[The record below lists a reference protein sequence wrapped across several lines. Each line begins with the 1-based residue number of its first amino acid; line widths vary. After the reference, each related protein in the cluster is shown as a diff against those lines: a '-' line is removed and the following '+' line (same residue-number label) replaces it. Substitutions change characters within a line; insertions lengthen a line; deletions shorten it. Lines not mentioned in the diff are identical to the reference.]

1 MRTQWLAALLLIA
14 PWACGLGAEP
24 GEGEV
29 ANAIVAIVNNEP
41 ITKLEADVL
50 VREFYR
56 DAEKVTP
63 EDYRATWE
71 KAREALVEHR
81 LLIQEARR
89 RKVEVPPEEVN
100 AEVQRLERAGVQA
113 ESRREEL
120 RERLMVSRLLSM
132 LSSARAIGPQEVKDY
147 YEKHRD
153 DFVLGE
159 RRRVSLLAVYASAT
173 GGDKAAAKTQAG
185 EVLASLKKGED
196 FAALARKHSRG
207 PFAEKGGDQG
217 WMEKGSLV
225 RSIDDVVFR
234 LKPGEVSDLIETDEG
249 YIILKVT
256 GVQPASR
263 QSLAEARV
271 AIERRLQ
278 IERRNERR
286 KRLLDQLRKNASIIR
301 LDFYRKAAAPPAET
315 PEKGKGEPTK

>member
-1 MRTQWLAALLLIA
+1 MRTQWLAAVLLIA

-100 AEVQRLERAGVQA
+100 AEVQRLERAGP
-113 ESRREEL
+113 
-120 RERLMVSRLLSM
+120 
-132 LSSARAIGPQEVKDY
+132 GP
-147 YEKHRD
+147 
-153 DFVLGE
+153 G
-159 RRRVSLLAVYASAT
+159 
-173 GGDKAAAKTQAG
+173 AG
-185 EVLASLKKGED
+185 LD
-196 FAALARKHSRG
+196 FAAAQGHQVAGQHAERKHRQGQLWHGQHSAIIEDQADHRFNSASSR
-207 PFAEKGGDQG
+207 
-217 WMEKGSLV
+217 
-225 RSIDDVVFR
+225 
-234 LKPGEVSDLIETDEG
+234 
-249 YIILKVT
+249 
-256 GVQPASR
+256 
-263 QSLAEARV
+263 
-271 AIERRLQ
+271 
-278 IERRNERR
+278 
-286 KRLLDQLRKNASIIR
+286 
-301 LDFYRKAAAPPAET
+301 AP
-315 PEKGKGEPTK
+315 